1 MKNPLAIVT
10 KNEVVKNAGKE
21 VSKFVL
27 AHEGLLFT
35 GGTIAFNAAGIVATY
50 KNAARI
56 QQIISETRETLKT
69 IGGEDEKKQCVKVA
83 LKELTPLVAPIIIFF
98 VGSTTCAVVGH
109 KKSQA
114 KIATLTAA
122 LSLAQS
128 TINEYDLF
136 KKEVEAK
143 VGEEAFKE
151 IKTEVVG
158 KQIEDD
164 LASDKVPSKYVN
176 TTMGAIGE
184 VLIYIPDFGVYF
196 TGSQSRIEMAF
207 EHINLCLSDNG
218 ATGKYS
224 YGSENELG
232 GEIVFVEDLFDEL
245 GVPNEA
251 RPGLARDMG
260 WDASRNSCVTY
271 WIGDGHTN
279 SGVPYLT
286 IEFGDR
292 SKPYPIEPMPW

>member
-1 MKNPLAIVT
+1 M
-10 KNEVVKNAGKE
+10 
-21 VSKFVL
+21 
-27 AHEGLLFT
+27 
-35 GGTIAFNAAGIVATY
+35 ATY

-83 LKELTPLVAPIIIFF
+83 IKELAPLVAPIMIFF
-98 VGSTTCAVVGH
+98 AGSTTCAVVGH

-136 KKEVEAK
+136 KKEVEEK
-143 VGEEAFKE
+143 VGTETFKE
-151 IKTEVVG
+151 IKNEVTA
-158 KQIEDD
+158 KQIEEDI
-164 LASDKVPSKYVN
+164 ANNKVPSKYVTN
-176 TTMGAIGE
+176 TIGSIGE
-184 VLIYIPDFGVYF
+184 VLIYIPLFGVYF
-196 TGSQSRIEMAF
+196 TGTQSRIEMAF
-207 EHINLCLSDNG
+207 EHINYCLSDNG
-218 ATGKYS
+218 VTGKYS
-224 YGSENELG
+224 YGSENEFG
-232 GEIVFVEDLFDEL
+232 GEVVFVDDLFDEL
-245 GVPNEA
+245 GVPGEA

-271 WIGDGHTN
+271 SIGDGHTN

-286 IEFGDR
+286 IEFTDR
-292 SKPYPIEPMPW
+292 SRPYIIESTLY